1 MVPSILKKG
10 YSACKVD
17 GLKEHPKILNLLSL
31 ISQCGQMKSG
41 PRKQSIPELPTG
53 GPGQD
58 RIWRQAPWSAEQ
70 QDNKCH
76 QAPTA
81 PHCHITWSSPS
92 EARCRMHH
100 HPSESSWRHW
110 CSRCPKSI
118 VFIPVCTATSSNWQ
132 GSCSRKQSQIFI
144 FTSYGL
150 PPCLR
155 NWYVL
160 LVAAKLD
167 VWP

>member
-17 GLKEHPKILNLLSL
+17 GLKGHPKILNLLSL

-81 PHCHITWSSPS
+81 PRCHITWSSPS
-92 EARCRMHH
+92 EARCRCTITHQRAPGDTDVPGAQRAQCSFQCALQLLQTDRAH
-100 HPSESSWRHW
+100 ALGSSPRSLSSHPMGYLPAS
-110 CSRCPKSI
+110 
-118 VFIPVCTATSSNWQ
+118 ATDMS
-132 GSCSRKQSQIFI
+132 F
-144 FTSYGL
+144 
-150 PPCLR
+150 
-155 NWYVL
+155 
-160 LVAAKLD
+160 
-167 VWP
+167 